1 MQHVFHA
8 TVNDCVPGI
17 IAALAAD
24 NDVRLRS
31 KHVDNFAFALVA
43 PLHSDQNCVRHVKS
57 KMGKKF
63 SRRIRA
69 GRSRDLPTD
78 NKLAAS
84 PRKWILGSW
93 PSSMLVGTARCAVRT
108 PQRGVPTFFRE
119 KGSAPL
125 VRIPSLWVE
134 SGPSPRCLY

>member
-1 MQHVFHA
+1 DNYAVSDHANFAVTQDSRRNQMQDIFHA
-8 TVNDCVPGI
+8 AMNDCMPGI

-24 NDVRLRS
+24 NDVGLRS
-31 KHVDNFAFALVA
+31 KDVDNLAFALVA
-43 PLHSDQNCVRHVKS
+43 PLHSNQNCVRHVKS

-63 SRRIRA
+63 SRRIVA

-93 PSSMLVGTARCAVRT
+93 SSSMLVGTA
-108 PQRGVPTFFRE
+108 
-119 KGSAPL
+119 
-125 VRIPSLWVE
+125 
-134 SGPSPRCLY
+134 